1 MAREPRLSLEEWR
14 LVQELLQQE
23 LHELP
28 SEIHHSATYEMR
40 EELRARLVT
49 VERLLARIEQALS
62 A

>member
-1 MAREPRLSLEEWR
+1 MAREPELSLEEWR

-28 SEIHHSATYEMR
+28 SEIHHSATHEMR